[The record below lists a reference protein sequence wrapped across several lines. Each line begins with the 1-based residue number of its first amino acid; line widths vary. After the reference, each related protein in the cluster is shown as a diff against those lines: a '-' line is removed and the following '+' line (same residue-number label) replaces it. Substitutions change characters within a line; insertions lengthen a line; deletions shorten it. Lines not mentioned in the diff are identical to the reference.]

1 MEKTAEKLKV
11 NESLLKTVLCS
22 ATLWGLL
29 AHEMCIRDSTTT
41 LSSGMVTT
49 KISAAREFTVKAMT
63 MAPITTNGL
72 RLSLIHIYTINRT
85 RWEGVLRAD

>member
-1 MEKTAEKLKV
+1 MMP
-11 NESLLKTVLCS
+11 N
-22 ATLWGLL
+22 
-29 AHEMCIRDSTTT
+29 TTT

-72 RLSLIHIYTINRT
+72 RRNRRKKQVQAALHLIHVAGHTGDQGAGA
-85 RWEGVLRAD
+85 EGVHLGKAQGLDVLKQGVAQAVE

>member
-1 MEKTAEKLKV
+1 MMP
-11 NESLLKTVLCS
+11 N
-22 ATLWGLL
+22 
-29 AHEMCIRDSTTT
+29 TTT

-72 RLSLIHIYTINRT
+72 RRNRRKNRFRPLCT
-85 RWEGVLRAD
+85 